1 MRSRL
6 LYVFAILV
14 IVALAVS
21 AVSAFAQ
28 STPAVGAFAPEFTL
42 PSQDGSLVSLKDYRG
57 KWVIV
62 YFYPKDQT
70 PGCTIEAHNFQ
81 RDQPQYAQRNA
92 VVVGIS
98 VDTAESHKEFCAK
111 EGLNFK
117 LLADTEHKVV
127 KEYGSTMSYKGSEI
141 AARNTFILDPQ
152 GKIERVYTNVDPNKH
167 SAEVLAALEE
177 LQQKSASAAK

>member
-1 MRSRL
+1 MRL
-6 LYVFAILV
+6 QVVVLF
-14 IVALAVS
+14 VALLVTAVVGS
-21 AVSAFAQ
+21 SLPAFAA
-28 STPAVGAFAPEFTL
+28 SAPAAGTIAPDFTL
-42 PSQDGSLVSLKDYRG
+42 PSQDGSQVSLKDYRG

-98 VDTAESHKEFCAK
+98 VDTTESHKEFCAK

-127 KEYGSTMSYKGSEI
+127 KEYGSTMSYQGVEI
-141 AARNTFILDPQ
+141 AARNTFIVDPQ
-152 GKIERVYTNVDPNKH
+152 GKIERVYTSVKPNDH
-167 SAEVLAALEE
+167 SAEVLAALDE
-177 LQQKSASAAK
+177 LQKSASAAK

>member
-1 MRSRL
+1 MRLRVVVLFVML
-6 LYVFAILV
+6 LIA
-14 IVALAVS
+14 AVLGS
-21 AVSAFAQ
+21 SLSAFAA
-28 STPAVGAFAPEFTL
+28 STPAVGTLAPDFTL
-42 PSQDGSLVSLKDYRG
+42 PSQDGSQVSLKEYRG

-92 VVVGIS
+92 VVVGVS

-127 KEYGSTMSYKGSEI
+127 KEYGSTMSYQGVEI
-141 AARNTFILDPQ
+141 AARNTFIVDPQ
-152 GKIERVYTNVDPNKH
+152 GKIQRVYTTVNPNNH
-167 SAEVLAALEE
+167 SAEVLAALDE
-177 LQQKSASAAK
+177 LQKSASAAK

>member
-1 MRSRL
+1 MRLRIVVLFVML
-6 LYVFAILV
+6 LIATVVGSSL
-14 IVALAVS
+14 
-21 AVSAFAQ
+21 SAFAA
-28 STPAVGAFAPEFTL
+28 STPAVGTLAPDFTL
-42 PSQDGSLVSLKDYRG
+42 ASQDGSQVSLKDYRG

-92 VVVGIS
+92 VVVGVS

-117 LLADTEHKVV
+117 LLADTDHKVV
-127 KEYGSTMSYKGSEI
+127 KEYGSTMSYQGVEI
-141 AARNTFILDPQ
+141 AARNTFIVDPQ
-152 GKIERVYTNVDPNKH
+152 GKIQRVYTTVNPNNH
-167 SAEVLAALEE
+167 SAEVLTALDE
-177 LQQKSASAAK
+177 LQKSASAAK

>member
-1 MRSRL
+1 MRLRVVVLFVML
-6 LYVFAILV
+6 LIATVVGSSL
-14 IVALAVS
+14 
-21 AVSAFAQ
+21 SAFAA
-28 STPAVGAFAPEFTL
+28 STPAVGTLAPDFTL
-42 PSQDGSLVSLKDYRG
+42 ASQDGSQVSLKDYRG

-92 VVVGIS
+92 IVVGVS

-127 KEYGSTMSYKGSEI
+127 KEYGSTMSYQGVEI
-141 AARNTFILDPQ
+141 AARNTFIVDPQ
-152 GKIERVYTNVDPNKH
+152 GKILRVYTTVNPNNH
-167 SAEVLAALEE
+167 SAEVLAALDE
-177 LQQKSASAAK
+177 LQKSASAAK

>member
-1 MRSRL
+1 MRLRMVCLFVSL
-6 LYVFAILV
+6 I
-14 IVALAVS
+14 IVALVGPS
-21 AVSAFAQ
+21 LFAFAET
-28 STPAVGAFAPEFTL
+28 TPAVGTIAPEFTL
-42 PSQDGSLVSLKDYRG
+42 GSQDGTQVSLKDYRG

-92 VVVGIS
+92 VVVGVS

-127 KEYGSTMSYKGSEI
+127 KEYGSTMNYKGSEI
-141 AARNTFILDPQ
+141 AARNTFIVDPQ

-177 LQQKSASAAK
+177 LQKGASASK

>member
-1 MRSRL
+1 MRLRVVVLFVML
-6 LYVFAILV
+6 L
-14 IVALAVS
+14 S
-21 AVSAFAQ
+21 ATVVGSSLSAFAA
-28 STPAVGAFAPEFTL
+28 STPAVGTLAPDFTL
-42 PSQDGSLVSLKDYRG
+42 ASQDGSQVSLKDYRG
-57 KWVIV
+57 KWVVV

-92 VVVGIS
+92 VVVGVS

-127 KEYGSTMSYKGSEI
+127 KEYGSTMSYQGVEI
-141 AARNTFILDPQ
+141 AARNTFIVDPQ
-152 GKIERVYTNVDPNKH
+152 GKIQRVYTTVNPNNH
-167 SAEVLAALEE
+167 SAEVLAALDE
-177 LQQKSASAAK
+177 LQKSASAAK